1 MSLYSDIAM
10 NSLSDSSS
18 KFIIICVRPCRR
30 IRDDCDHILQ
40 SRSRS
45 SRVDGQFFCSLSD
58 HIPRAANQMTVV
70 QHHSEADTRIA
81 GSWFRGTETTVD
93 QKVAGERRPR
103 KRWCA

>member
-1 MSLYSDIAM
+1 MTATISYSHGQ
-10 NSLSDSSS
+10 
-18 KFIIICVRPCRR
+18 
-30 IRDDCDHILQ
+30 DHQGLTI
-40 SRSRS
+40 
-45 SRVDGQFFCSLSD
+45 GQFFCSLSD